1 MEHLRFFID
10 LILHLDTHLGDLITQ
25 FGPWIYGLMFLI
37 VFCETGLVVTP
48 ILPGDSLLFAL
59 GTFAGMGRLDLTL
72 LLFLLIA
79 AAILGDS
86 VNYWLGSLV
95 GPRIFRG
102 ENVRFLNRKHL
113 DRTHEFFE
121 RYGAKTIIFARFVPI
136 VRTFAPFVAGMGQMT
151 YRRFMV
157 YNVVGGIVWVVLFV
171 LGGYFFGSIEFVKKN
186 FTLVILGIIVVSVLP
201 AVFEFVRERRR
212 LRQGAAC
219 SSNGT

>member
-59 GTFAGMGRLDLTL
+59 GTFAGMGRLDLTTL
-72 LLFLLIA
+72 LVLLIA

-86 VNYWLGSLV
+86 ANYWLGSLV

-121 RYGAKTIIFARFVPI
+121 RYGAKTIIIARFVPI
-136 VRTFAPFVAGMGQMT
+136 VRTFAPFVAGMGRMT

-157 YNVVGGIVWVVLFV
+157 YNVAGGIVWVVLFV
-171 LGGYFFGSIEFVKKN
+171 LGGYFFGSREFVKKN

-212 LRQGAAC
+212 LRLARSG
-219 SSNGT
+219 G